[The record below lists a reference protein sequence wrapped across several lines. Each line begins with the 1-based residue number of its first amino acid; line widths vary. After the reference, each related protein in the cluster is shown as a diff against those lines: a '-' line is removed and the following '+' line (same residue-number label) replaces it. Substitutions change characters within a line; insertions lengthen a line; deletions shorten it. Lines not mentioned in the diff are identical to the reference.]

1 MLLEYHCYYYSCYG
15 LWVERGGEREVS
27 LSLHCKNEHVNYSCD
42 EYALSALS
50 YCSFVFQLPMACNTT
65 TEHSVIIVVGKKYS
79 PSNATCF
86 SFLLL
91 HFRLLLA
98 IFPLWLF
105 EFNRIYSKKKKK
117 GNQNS
122 TVPLKQMRGKSV
134 IPNVIKEKQN
144 KNRVGRWCMRCIY
157 RGWQLDAYTHWTLS
171 NCVCASLPQQ
181 KKKNKNKT
189 KERKFLTS
197 SFVYSFFLNESLRQL
212 KPAFLY
218 LILFISTYK

>member
-1 MLLEYHCYYYSCYG
+1 MFNLNPKAYTQGPCCRWQKIFTIQRNVFLISFI
-15 LWVERGGEREVS
+15 
-27 LSLHCKNEHVNYSCD
+27 
-42 EYALSALS
+42 AFSAAVGH
-50 YCSFVFQLPMACNTT
+50 F
-65 TEHSVIIVVGKKYS
+65 SVMTLRIQ
-79 PSNATCF
+79 SN
-86 SFLLL
+86 
-91 HFRLLLA
+91 
-98 IFPLWLF
+98 LF
-105 EFNRIYSKKKKK
+105 EKKKK